1 MLLSDFITGNNP
13 AVNTAVPTSLL
24 SLFPVLWGIMSSK
37 RLLGSYGTSPWSFF
51 FFFFAGISIIHLAAA
66 APPHTPGNRA
76 QGFQAHIFVNTCLF
90 YLFISSYPNGPVW
103 HLSGLMQVRELNEQ
117 VRDN

>member
-13 AVNTAVPTSLL
+13 AVNMAVQTSLL
-24 SLFPVLWGIMSSK
+24 SLFPVLWGIMYSK
-37 RLLGSYGTSPWSFF
+37 RLLGSYGTSPWRFIF
-51 FFFFAGISIIHLAAA
+51 LAGISIIHLAAA
-66 APPHTPGNRA
+66 APPHTPGSRA

-90 YLFISSYPNGPVW
+90 YLFISSYPNGPAW